1 MDVICIFWILPII
14 EHFVYY
20 NCNHPAASKYMV
32 TMVVVTKYMVTLP
45 NSTSYSERKTKSGY
59 DSYSTTMHAFI
70 AIFSHLCNESFY
82 TDHCYL
88 VKGGGFYA

>member
-59 DSYSTTMHAFI
+59 DSYSTTMHSLPFSPICVTKAFTQTTVI
-70 AIFSHLCNESFY
+70 L
-82 TDHCYL
+82 
-88 VKGGGFYA
+88 